1 MPDKT
6 MNIPEA
12 RFRSLVWNGLWLTS
26 GARRTKSIKKLDDE
40 HLLNIIR
47 LAMNGN
53 PPFHKNYAVFMADR
67 LLKEVRRRIQRS
79 QAKVAP

>member
-1 MPDKT
+1 MKHRCHYCAT
-6 MNIPEA
+6 THE
-12 RFRSLVWNGLWLTS
+12 SL
-26 GARRTKSIKKLDDE
+26 KKYHE
-40 HLLNIIR
+40 HLTDKHPVIR